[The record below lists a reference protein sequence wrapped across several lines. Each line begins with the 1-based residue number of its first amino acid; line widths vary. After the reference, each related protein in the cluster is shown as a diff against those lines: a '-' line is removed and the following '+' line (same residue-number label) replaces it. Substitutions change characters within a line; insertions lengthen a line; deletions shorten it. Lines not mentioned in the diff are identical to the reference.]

1 MIRPVLAALTLA
13 LLPGMASATG
23 WTLAKHPSRAP
34 GAGQCEL
41 RATDEIGNR
50 LILSMWD
57 HNRRKSRFRLVLLLT
72 PGGRATL
79 PMPNGPVAL
88 GFAPSGMKARPLP
101 GQLGG
106 SEAVPRFTH
115 DFPRLDAMRA
125 FTEAITGPTLF
136 VAQPDASPHTEL
148 LARFA
153 LSDGE
158 AAMNRLLSCSFPLR

>member
-1 MIRPVLAALTLA
+1 MTRFLAALALA
-13 LLPGMASATG
+13 LLPSVASATG
-23 WTLAKHPSRAP
+23 WTLQKHSARAP
-34 GAGQCEL
+34 GVGRCEL
-41 RATDEIGNR
+41 HARDEIGNR

-57 HNRRKSRFRLVLLLT
+57 HNRRKSRFRLVLILT

-88 GFAPSGMKARPLP
+88 GFAPSGMKASPLE
-101 GQLGG
+101 GRLSG
-106 SEAVPRFTH
+106 SDEVPRFTH
-115 DFPRLDAMRA
+115 DFPSLDAMRA
-125 FTEAITGPTLF
+125 FTGDITGPTLF

-153 LSDGE
+153 LSDGK